1 MTIQEQIK
9 LGEPIFSRIDE
20 LLSIGKRQ
28 EAFDIIENTEPLK
41 EWVIELDSKSKPGT
55 KYKTLPLSIQEAI
68 MKRVFKIARINEIK
82 SPIINQDKNGKFS
95 VTIITIYEYC
105 HDFVIKNNLYGIAS
119 VVVNDISQLE
129 LATPKAS
136 SMAVKNAIKQMGALL
151 GKYLNISEV
160 EEDIPVSNVEKP
172 ITPEER
178 INSLSESIAFC
189 KTLEEL
195 KSFRLVVYSKAT
207 PLEIHTLYETKLREF
222 KKNKV

>member
-20 LLSIGKRQ
+20 LLNIGRTQ
-28 EAFDIIENTEPLK
+28 EALDIIETTDPLK
-41 EWVIELDSKSKPGT
+41 EWIIELDSKSKPGT
-55 KYKTLPLSIQEAI
+55 KYKTLPLSLQEAI
-68 MKRVFKIARINEIK
+68 MRRIFQYVKIFEIK
-82 SPIINQDKNGKFS
+82 PPLINQDKNGKFS
-95 VTIITIYEYC
+95 STIVVTLEYYYKMMGKDYLHGVATISC
-105 HDFVIKNNLYGIAS
+105 
-119 VVVNDISQLE
+119 NDISQLE

-136 SMAVKNAIKQMGALL
+136 SMAVKNAIKQMGGLL

-160 EEDIPVSNVEKP
+160 EEDIPISNVEKP